1 MRILYNSL
9 ETRYKTPFG
18 TLFPRQDCR
27 MRLAIPASC
36 QTRQVTLVVEQEN
49 GAPAFS
55 VSFSLQQREGPYEWY
70 GGTFQIANLGLY
82 FYYFRIETANETFR
96 LFQQGEDTNMEAGG
110 KWQLSCVTDRYPVP
124 DYAQGAVMYQV
135 FPDRFFQAGQ
145 PDLTEKLAPFR
156 LHADR
161 TETPDYRPD
170 ADGIVRNCDFY
181 GGNFAGIAAKLPYLR
196 DLGVSLLYLNPI
208 FKAYSNHRY
217 DTCDYRQPD
226 PMLGTAADFTALC
239 EAAHR
244 LGIRVILDGVFSHTG
259 SRSIYFDRSG
269 EFGGG
274 ACTGPGS
281 PYYSWYTFQH
291 FPDRYTSWWG
301 IDTLPCVNELDPG
314 YLDYIIDGSDSVV
327 AHWLRLG
334 ADGYRLDVADE
345 LPDAFILR
353 LKDRIRQVKPDA
365 LLIGEV
371 WEDASNK
378 IAYGKRRRYFIDGA
392 LDSVM
397 NYPWRK
403 AILDYCQGQD
413 DGTALRQ
420 SVLRIAENYPP
431 GVLSCVMNILGTHD
445 TPRILSLLG
454 GSCDGTKDEQ
464 AQRQLSSRQRAQALE
479 QLQTAAF
486 LQFML
491 PGMACIYYGD
501 EAGME
506 GCSDPFNR
514 RYFPWGAED
523 AALTAYYRTLAALK
537 NQEPALKTGT
547 IGAFTASNGQV
558 QFTRRAPGNLLQ
570 ISCNRSSLPMQ
581 AQGQLLFGCKLALAA
596 PGEITLQPGGLCL
609 SRISAT
615 VEKNLPIS
623 EVSYEL

>member
-9 ETRYKTPFG
+9 ETCYKTPFG
-18 TLFPRQDCR
+18 TLLPGQDCR

-36 QTRQVTLVVEQEN
+36 QTRQVALVVEQEN

-55 VSFSLQQREGPYEWY
+55 VPFSLQRREGPYEWY
-70 GGTFQIANLGLY
+70 GGTFQIADTGLY

-124 DYAQGAVMYQV
+124 PYAQGAVMYQV
-135 FPDRFFQAGQ
+135 FPDRFFQIGQ
-145 PDLTEKLAPFR
+145 PDLAGKLTPFR
-156 LHADR
+156 IHADQA
-161 TETPDYRPD
+161 ETPDYRPD

-181 GGNFAGIAAKLPYLR
+181 GGNFAGIAAKLPYLHA
-196 DLGVSLLYLNPI
+196 LGVSLLYLNPI

-259 SRSIYFDRSG
+259 CRSIYFDRDG

-314 YLDYIIDGSDSVV
+314 YLDYIIDGPDSVV

-378 IAYGKRRRYFIDGA
+378 IAYGQRRRYFIDGA

-403 AILDYCQGQD
+403 AILDYCQGWD
-413 DGTALRQ
+413 DGTTLRQ
-420 SVLRIAENYPP
+420 SVLRIAENYPA
-431 GVLSCVMNILGTHD
+431 GVLNCVMNILGTHD

-464 AQRQLSSRQRAQALE
+464 AQRQLSPRQRAQALE
-479 QLQTAAF
+479 RLQMAAF

-506 GCSDPFNR
+506 GCGDPFNR

-523 AALTAYYRTLAALK
+523 TALTAYYRTLAALK

-558 QFTRRAPGNLLQ
+558 QFTRRAPGSALQ
-570 ISCNRSSLPMQ
+570 ISCNRSALPMQ
-581 AQGQLLFGCKLALAA
+581 AQGQLLFGSKLALAA

-609 SRISAT
+609 SRLPAT
-615 VEKNLPIS
+615 EEKNLPTS